1 MPTSYHGRATVRG
14 VRIEGLRWD
23 DWNVEHIARHRV
35 IPKEVEEVVLG
46 APRVF
51 RARDG
56 RYLAMGRTHAGRH
69 LLITARDMTAAERRR
84 WSKK

>member
-1 MPTSYHGRATVRG
+1 M
-14 VRIEGLRWD
+14 RIEGLRWD
-23 DWNVEHIARHRV
+23 DWNVEHIARHLV
-35 IPKEVEEVVLG
+35 IPGEVEEVVLG

-69 LLITARDMTAAERRR
+69 LLVVVEREPDGLFYPITARDMTAAERRR